1 MRYKPRGQERADK
14 VREKRI
20 KMKVFVYDK
29 KHSKQVA
36 VLTKVIKAEY
46 DKSSGFTTLISEN
59 GDRHLW
65 DKRQYKIT
73 MYQN

>member
-1 MRYKPRGQERADK
+1 MLTRA
-14 VREKRI
+14 REKRI

-36 VLTKVIKAEY
+36 VMSDVVSAEY
-46 DKSSGFTTLISEN
+46 DKQSNYTVLISSN
-59 GDRHLW
+59 GDRYLW
-65 DKRQYKIT
+65 KSKQYKIT

>member
-1 MRYKPRGQERADK
+1 
-14 VREKRI
+14 
-20 KMKVFVYDK
+20 MKVFVYDK

-36 VLTKVIKAEY
+36 ILSKVISAEY
-46 DKSSGFTTLISEN
+46 DKDTGYTTLVSQN

-65 DKRQYKIT
+65 NSKQYKIT